1 MGMPERYAREVPDVI
16 KIWEPE
22 GCFRTQTKIWIA
34 QAEARSEL
42 YGIPPIEQLD
52 QIRNALSLSPEDIGY
67 LTQAEGH
74 ETNKLLRLVQSKLPA
89 EVGNVIHRGNTSSDV
104 LDTSLAL
111 QIKASLII
119 VKTDFTNLKDSLL
132 SLALKHKGDLQ
143 IGRSH
148 GQHAVPQTFDRQV
161 LGWYGQ
167 IVRSIERIKQSKK
180 VIAFGKCS
188 GEIGTNVFID
198 PELEKKSL
206 AKLGLK
212 PEPAP
217 TQIIPRDRHAE
228 VSVLMAVNGACLANI
243 AMNLRL
249 LAMTDVGEVRE
260 PFDPNTQQ
268 GSSAMPHKRNP
279 ELAERI
285 CGLDR
290 IITASAFAELDTV
303 KVWLERDISHSS
315 TERFVFP
322 DLFGSLTYAARL
334 TKEIIDG
341 LVVNS
346 DRMLENLNKT
356 YGAIYSPRLFNALL
370 ENGEMSRTQ
379 AYELVK
385 SMAQKA
391 MDKKIPL
398 WKLAAKN
405 KSITKTLSRQ
415 ELASLFNPDYYLR
428 NIDTAYKRLGIVF
441 DSKK

>member
-1 MGMPERYAREVPDVI
+1 MPLPQRYAEEVSDLN

-22 GCFRTQTKIWIA
+22 GYFINQVKIWLA
-34 QAEARSEL
+34 QSEARNEI
-42 YGIPPIEQLD
+42 YGIPNGKQLKELEK
-52 QIRNALSLSPEDIGY
+52 ALKLSSKDIQY
-67 LTQAEGH
+67 LVKAQGH
-74 ETNKLLRLVQSKLPA
+74 ETNRLLRLVQSRLPQKI
-89 EVGNVIHRGNTSSDV
+89 GNILHQGNTGSDV
-104 LDTSLAL
+104 LDTSLSL
-111 QIKASLII
+111 QIIQSLGII
-119 VKTDFTNLKDSLL
+119 ETDFTNLKDSLL
-132 SLALKHKGDLQ
+132 SLALKHKGDSQ

-161 LGWYGQ
+161 LGWYSQ

-198 PELEKKSL
+198 PKLEERSL

-217 TQIIPRDRHAE
+217 TQVIPRDRHAE

-243 AMNLRL
+243 ATNIRL

-260 PFDPNTQQ
+260 PFDPKAQQ

-285 CGLDR
+285 CGLNR
-290 IITASAFAELDTV
+290 VIRGAAFEEIDTV
-303 KVWLERDISHSS
+303 MLWLERDISHSS

-322 DLFGSLTYAARL
+322 DLFGNLSYAARL
-334 TKEIIDG
+334 AKKIIDG

-346 DRMLENLNKT
+346 DRMLDNLNRT

-370 ENGEMSRTQ
+370 ERGKMSRTE

-385 SMAQKA
+385 GLTQKA

-398 WKLAAKN
+398 W
-405 KSITKTLSRQ
+405 
-415 ELASLFNPDYYLR
+415 ELASKDKKIKGVFSQEEFSGLFNPDYYLR
-428 NIDTAYKRLGIVF
+428 NIDASYNRLGIVS
-441 DSKK
+441 DSNK